1 MNLGKVTEIELNNNK
16 IKIQEVHGEIK
27 DHFYLSK
34 GKDQNLLIEVDE
46 IGKQYPLIFFDP
58 GDAEKF
64 RKDFNLDG
72 SIVFHNT
79 GITFYDDGAYTIYKG
94 DE

>member
-16 IKIQEVHGEIK
+16 IKIQEVHGEIR

-46 IGKQYPLIFFDP
+46 IGKQYPLIFF
-58 GDAEKF
+58 
-64 RKDFNLDG
+64 
-72 SIVFHNT
+72 
-79 GITFYDDGAYTIYKG
+79 
-94 DE
+94 

>member
-34 GKDQNLLIEVDE
+34 GKDQNLLDE

-79 GITFYDDGAYTIYKG
+79 GITFYDNGAYTIYKG